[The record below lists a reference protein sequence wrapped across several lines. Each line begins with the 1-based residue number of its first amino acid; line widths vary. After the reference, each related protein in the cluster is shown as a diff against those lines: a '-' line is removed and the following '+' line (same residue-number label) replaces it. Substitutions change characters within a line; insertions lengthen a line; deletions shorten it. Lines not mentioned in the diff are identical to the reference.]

1 MDPKSLQ
8 KFLIPAVAVA
18 ALIVVLALL
27 AGKGSDGSSSKSSKA
42 GKSKAESGDTS
53 DAGMSDAM
61 PSNEAIEW
69 KPEANGLKIWDV
81 TEGTGEPVCRG
92 QTVTAHYTGW
102 RANDAFVFDSS
113 RKRGEPTEFSLDRV
127 IPGWTNGIPGM
138 KVGGIRRLYIPSAL
152 GYGARGHGD
161 AIPPNTDLIFEV
173 KLIAYE

>member
-27 AGKGSDGSSSKSSKA
+27 SGKGSESASSKSSKA
-42 GKSKAESGDTS
+42 GKTKVESGDAT
-53 DAGMSDAM
+53 DAGMTDAV
-61 PSNEAIEW
+61 PSNDALEW

-81 TEGTGEPVCRG
+81 KEGTGEPVSRG

-102 RANDAFVFDSS
+102 RANDGFAFDSS
-113 RKRGEPTEFSLDRV
+113 RKRGEATTFSLDEV
-127 IPGWTNGIPGM
+127 IQGWKNGIPGM

-152 GYGARGHGD
+152 GYGPQGSRGG
-161 AIPPNTDLIFEV
+161 IPPNTDLIFEV
-173 KLIAYE
+173 KLVAYE